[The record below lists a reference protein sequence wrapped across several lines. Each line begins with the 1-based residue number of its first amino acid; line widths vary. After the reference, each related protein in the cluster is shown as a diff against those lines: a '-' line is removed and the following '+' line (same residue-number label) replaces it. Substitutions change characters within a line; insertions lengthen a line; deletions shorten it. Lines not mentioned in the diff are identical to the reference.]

1 MMQHPCRYTELPL
14 AQSRGYSIAYE
25 YQRKIMQEI
34 AEVVAAFASLE
45 IQSRPGADQPA
56 VAHAVRDGDAAVTLF
71 LAPLTAFFLLS
82 TQEGDC
88 LRDHLRWC
96 RAKPFWASSARCLWT

>member
-34 AEVVAAFASLE
+34 AEVVAAFASFE
-45 IQSRPGADQPA
+45 IHPVPVPTNQPLPTRFAMGMRP
-56 VAHAVRDGDAAVTLF
+56 
-71 LAPLTAFFLLS
+71 
-82 TQEGDC
+82 
-88 LRDHLRWC
+88 
-96 RAKPFWASSARCLWT
+96 